1 MERKADVEQLRWPVL
16 VCLSGLQE
24 VQAAEGLEAHLPLA
38 LVQVDRVSFWR
49 LSE

>member
-1 MERKADVEQLRWPVL
+1 MERKAGEELLRWPVL
-16 VCLSGLQE
+16 VGLSGLQE
-24 VQAAEGLEAHLPLA
+24 VQAADDLEAHLPLA

>member
-1 MERKADVEQLRWPVL
+1 MERKAGVEPLRWPVL
-16 VCLSGLQE
+16 AGLSGLQE

-38 LVQVDRVSFWR
+38 VVQVDRVSFWR